1 MGQSETLF
9 QLQKFDTE
17 IDKSYRRIAEIDTA
31 LNDRKELDSAIA
43 DQQKTHDILTEK
55 QILLSE
61 AEQLVADQNKKIDQN
76 QKKLYGGLV
85 SNPKE
90 LEDLQLEYTALST
103 YLTVLEE
110 RQLEDMVIT
119 DQAKET
125 YDQATSQVNLLTSQ
139 QETDHAELRSEK
151 EKLTGLIS
159 ITTGKK
165 DKFLTT
171 NNIPDL
177 PLYESLRK
185 SLGGIAVTLM
195 VSNGCSSCGANIPS
209 AIAQEARSSVKM
221 ASCPTCKRILYSS

>member
-139 QETDHAELRSEK
+139 QETDHAEFRSEK

-221 ASCPTCKRILYSS
+221 AACPTCKRILYSS